1 MRSALFHLLVGEM
14 EVRCAPR
21 QAQAARDPCREPTSE
36 AERTVLVE
44 KEGGDAVPPLSA

>member
-14 EVRCAPR
+14 EARFAPR
-21 QAQAARDPCREPTSE
+21 QAQAARDPCIEPTSE
-36 AERTVLVE
+36 AEFTALVD